1 MTLQHHLRIA
11 RPGRAVALAVLLAV
25 VTLTVWAQQPSS
37 AQVSAIRQA
46 CRGDYQM
53 HCAGVPTGGSA
64 ALACLQQ
71 NAAKTSATC
80 QQALRAVGGSPQPAQ
95 AATAKAAAS
104 AATPPAAASDT
115 WPHTISAEGGSAVV
129 YQPQVISW
137 PDRQTLSTRIALAIT
152 PTGEKTAVLGT
163 IDVSFATSTDLATRW
178 VALTSP
184 KLESSRFPSADTA
197 QAERFDARI
206 RAALAALPE
215 KRIPLDTVLLS
226 LRQGGETPPAVPL
239 HNEPPKIFVSERPA
253 SLLVF
258 DGAPEMAPVAGTA
271 LTYAVNTNWD
281 VFFDGDV
288 KAWYWLNSG
297 AWLRAVDVTGPWT
310 PAGALPAAFSNLPD
324 DRNFADVRKQVPAR
338 AIDATNM
345 PRVFVATSPAEIIV
359 TAGAP
364 RFTAIPG
371 TKLQYVA
378 NTDAALFRDT
388 RDGRIYYLVSGR
400 WFSATSLDGPWVF
413 ATPNLPADFARIPA
427 DGPRGFVLASVP
439 GTAQAQE
446 ALIQAQIP
454 QQATLST
461 ANAKLEVI
469 YSGPPKF
476 EPIAGTTMAY
486 AVNTS
491 FNVVQIQS
499 AYYACHQGA
508 WFVAASPAGA
518 WVLAST
524 VPAVIY
530 TIPPASPLYPC
541 TYVRVYA
548 STPTTVTYGY
558 TAGYTMGFVSAGV
571 VVYGTGYYY
580 PPVIYPGPVP
590 IYYPYPVTYAG
601 ATYYNSATGAWAHGG
616 AIYGPYYGARGG
628 SAYNPTTGA
637 YARGGSVYGPYGGAG
652 AFSAYNPTTGS
663 YAHGSAVWGPDGAS
677 ANASWYNARTG
688 VSGSTNQ
695 NSNAYG
701 RWGSSTIAGPNQ
713 TVHTQSQSNARGSA
727 GSFSSSTGAEGA
739 GVHGAGGNT
748 AGAVKTS
755 GGDVY
760 AGADGNVY
768 KKTSDGWEKYDNG
781 SWNAVQKPSTAQR
794 TSAATQTRPSTPG
807 RASTAAQS
815 QASTQGNRVGC
826 SRAHVI
832 GRGAGGRRGTLL
844 PARGGSTGSPR
855 RRAASAAVQRGPC
868 RRLRSGARW
877 RRWPI
882 PALSAATMRD
892 SQRARSGIPNS
903 LRHRRI
909 CRFAGVEQSV
919 KSDDHDTVRH
929 NAATSQGRRSQPV
942 CGRSPGRRRFECR
955 RISRFGLAAPIAP
968 LTIVKSRG

>member
-1 MTLQHHLRIA
+1 MTFHHGLRIA
-11 RPGRAVALAVLLAV
+11 HPGRVVGLAALLAV
-25 VTLTVWAQQPSS
+25 VTLPAPAQQP
-37 AQVSAIRQA
+37 
-46 CRGDYQM
+46 
-53 HCAGVPTGGSA
+53 GS
-64 ALACLQQ
+64 
-71 NAAKTSATC
+71 
-80 QQALRAVGGSPQPAQ
+80 AQ
-95 AATAKAAAS
+95 AAAARAPAFTATTGAAAMG
-104 AATPPAAASDT
+104 A
-115 WPHTISAEGGSAVV
+115 WPHTVSAEGGSAVV

-137 PDRQTLSTRIALAIT
+137 PGRQTLSTRIALAMT
-152 PTGEKTAVLGT
+152 PTGAKAPVLGT
-163 IDVSFATSTDLATRW
+163 IEVSFATSTDLAARW
-178 VALTSP
+178 VRLTNP
-184 KLESSRFPSADTA
+184 KLESSRFPSADPA

-215 KRIPLDTVLLS
+215 KRIPLDAVLLS
-226 LRQGGETPPAVPL
+226 LRQGGEAPPAVPL
-239 HNEPPKIFVSERPA
+239 HNEPPQIFVSRRPA

-258 DGAPEMAPVAGTA
+258 DGAPVMAPVAGTA

-281 VFFDGDV
+281 VFFDGDT

-297 AWLRAVDVTGPWT
+297 AWLRAADVTGPWT
-310 PAGALPAAFSNLPD
+310 PAGTLPAAFSNLPD
-324 DRNFADVRKQVPAR
+324 DRNFADVRKQVPGR
-338 AIDATNM
+338 AIAATN
-345 PRVFVATSPAEIIV
+345 PPLVFVATSPAEIIV

-364 RFTAIPG
+364 KFTAIPG

-388 RDGRIYYLVSGR
+388 GDGRMYYLVSGR
-400 WFSATSLDGPWVF
+400 WFSANSLDGPWTF
-413 ATPNLPADFARIPA
+413 ATANLPADFARIPA
-427 DGPRGFVLASVP
+427 AGPRGFVLVSVP

-461 ANAKLEVI
+461 AAAKLEVV

-491 FNVVQIQS
+491 FYVVQVQS
-499 AYYACHQGA
+499 AYYACYQGA

-518 WVLAST
+518 WALAST
-524 VPAVIY
+524 VPGVIY

-580 PPVIYPGPVP
+580 PPVIYPGRVP

-701 RWGSSTIAGPNQ
+701 RWGSSTVSGPNQ
-713 TVHTQSQSNARGSA
+713 TVHTQSRSNARGSA

-739 GVHGAGGNT
+739 GVRGAGGNT

-781 SWNAVQKPSTAQR
+781 SWNQVQKPSTAQK
-794 TSAATQTRPSTPG
+794 TSAGTQPRPSTQG
-807 RASTAAQS
+807 RAPTAAQPR
-815 QASTQGNRVGC
+815 ASTQG
-826 SRAHVI
+826 SRAGATERTSSGVAQA
-832 GRGAGGRRGTLL
+832 GGAG
-844 PARGGSTGSPR
+844 
-855 RRAASAAVQRGPC
+855 
-868 RRLRSGARW
+868 
-877 RRWPI
+877 
-882 PALSAATMRD
+882 
-892 SQRARSGIPNS
+892 
-903 LRHRRI
+903 
-909 CRFAGVEQSV
+909 RFAQLEQDRQARLGGAQRQQQFSEGRAGGVG
-919 KSDDHDTVRH
+919 
-929 NAATSQGRRSQPV
+929 AAHGGGGGRF
-942 CGRSPGRRRFECR
+942 RR
-955 RISRFGLAAPIAP
+955 
-968 LTIVKSRG
+968 